1 MVQTNEKPVRH
12 KITFAR
18 SAWISFTAVLML
30 ITVGGLVRA
39 TGAGLGCPDWPTCW
53 GCWFPPTSIEAIPS
67 VSDEEGNKFFKDKKG
82 KLHPIEDFD
91 LGEMW
96 IEYLNRMLGVIIG
109 LLIMG
114 TFWFSIRLRK
124 TDPLLF
130 SGSLAALILVIVE
143 GWLGAMVVQSGLRPG
158 LITIHML
165 LAMILLCLLLG
176 IARMASKPSGR
187 VATPSKLGKFMTFAV
202 LLQIAVGTQV
212 REKVDPFIKDS
223 QGLPR
228 EEWLERTGIAIDLH
242 RTMSWLVVV
251 ATVATWLSIR
261 NDGKSREKLGLLG
274 ITLVLVQV
282 LIGLWLENF
291 DLPPVSQVLHLTFG
305 SMLICISFCIGWP
318 RTLSEKEVNQTT
330 PTH

>member
-1 MVQTNEKPVRH
+1 MQTNEKPKRH

-18 SAWISFTAVLML
+18 SAWISFAAVLIL
-30 ITVGGLVRA
+30 ITVGGMVRA

-53 GCWFPPTSIEAIPS
+53 GCWIPPTSIEEIPT
-67 VSDEEGNKFFKDKKG
+67 VSDEIGNKFFRDKKG
-82 KLHPIEDFD
+82 KEHPIEDFD
-91 LGEMW
+91 LGKMW
-96 IEYLNRMLGVIIG
+96 IEYLNRMLGAVIG
-109 LLIMG
+109 LLITC
-114 TFWFSIRLRK
+114 TFLFSIRLRK

-130 SGSLAALILVIVE
+130 RGSLAALVLVIVE
-143 GWLGAMVVQSGLRPG
+143 GWLGALVVQSGLRPG

-176 IARMASKPSGR
+176 VARKASRPCGTDTR
-187 VATPSKLGKFMTFAV
+187 PNKLGKFMTLAV
-202 LLQIAVGTQV
+202 LLQIAAGTQV
-212 REKVDPFIKDS
+212 REKIDPFIKDH

-228 EEWLERTGIAIDLH
+228 EEWLDHSGLAFDLH
-242 RTMSWLVVV
+242 KTMSWLVVV
-251 ATVATWLSIR
+251 ASVATWLSIR

-318 RTLSEKEVNQTT
+318 REAAHPKTT
-330 PTH
+330 